1 MKKNVLI
8 IFAIIITLFFGDR
21 FIRPGIESA
30 EDEKKKEETKI
41 NRDELEAEDY
51 EKIFKKAMKEAEG
64 FGIKDRDI
72 ESWVV
77 RQIAYRT
84 VDNKPALDKQALIND
99 AMKKVQYAD
108 AYMEYAE
115 AKYGVSVSE
124 QEMEALAEEEL
135 SQVIKDKSLEGYT
148 TAYAKAYGVTPKE
161 ALLKIERKSLKQA
174 ATLKKLFPILKEEYN
189 TDDDHVVLS
198 EYASE
203 VENFM
208 AGNGMG
214 SKT

>member
-1 MKKNVLI
+1 
-8 IFAIIITLFFGDR
+8 
-21 FIRPGIESA
+21 
-30 EDEKKKEETKI
+30 
-41 NRDELEAEDY
+41 
-51 EKIFKKAMKEAEG
+51 MKEAEG
-64 FGIKDRDI
+64 FGIKERDI

-84 VDNKPALDKQALIND
+84 VDNKPALNKQALIND
-99 AMKKVQYAD
+99 AMEKVQYAD

-203 VENFM
+203 VEDFM

-214 SKT
+214 SNT

>member
-21 FIRPGIESA
+21 FIRPGIESS

-84 VDNKPALDKQALIND
+84 VDNKPALNKQALINE
-99 AMKKVQYAD
+99 AMEKVQYAD

-135 SQVIKDKSLEGYT
+135 SQV
-148 TAYAKAYGVTPKE
+148 YAKAYGVTPKE

-214 SKT
+214 SNT